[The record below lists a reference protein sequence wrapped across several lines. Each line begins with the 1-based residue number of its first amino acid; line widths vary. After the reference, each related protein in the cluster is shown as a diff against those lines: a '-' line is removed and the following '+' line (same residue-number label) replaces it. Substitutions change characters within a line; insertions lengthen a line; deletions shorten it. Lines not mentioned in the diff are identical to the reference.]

1 MNKKLFA
8 LLALMLV
15 IAMCVFVACDNN
27 KVPNGGNEHTHA
39 YTQWAHDDTHH
50 WKVCSCNDIDQ
61 STKATHNFVDGVC
74 ECGATKSIEPT
85 DWERDQ
91 SQHWLLD
98 DDGNVVASTKADH
111 VYGTDAAC
119 KVCGRYSLKAQ
130 TMSAV
135 YAANNYSLVLEN
147 CTLDFDTEIA
157 IKVAKAH
164 IGLDE
169 NGQLYA
175 WANLSTTS
183 DIYLPIDANDTTAN
197 INLRYGVNFVVEND
211 LVYVTI
217 LSDSADSWD
226 GYALDTTDGVGVFSL
241 EYFANMLFEDVF
253 NIDITYTELKTTV
266 SNFLA
271 QLDGYS
277 ETAVALYKYI
287 CSLGTDS
294 GDVLADADSAELS
307 FVSVTTDEDGNKTY
321 TVNFDA
327 LRPINQFLATTTIGD
342 LLESLAGEDY
352 ETVIPAAVEDAF
364 DITVGELI
372 TLAETQAGMTLDD
385 IIAIANQIVAIAMD
399 DNTVTIDSLLKQAGV
414 LPEGSTVKELLSTDL
429 VKAYTM
435 ANLLAMAQQGVESPV
450 TVEQIVAIVG
460 NVIGNAKDMSIY
472 EFVIQG
478 MMMDDEATEEPTYG
492 ERIGVIVDDVIDIL
506 NGYIHV
512 TVNVDKD
519 GVMQSA
525 NMRLG
530 FDDDF
535 VLDDDSSMASIAA
548 VFAQVNGTLSV
559 KRGVEFE
566 DVDDFIK
573 DTKDNLESVTDA
585 IAKNYLKDK
594 DTVTAFVKKAL
605 LWTNYNEEIVSLE
618 KNTDGDWILTIK
630 GYYDRNSINDEGI
643 LASVKEALEWTDN
656 EIQGLEYGYVYT
668 NTINLNKD
676 FSTLTF
682 WNTACNGKRY
692 GQISTP
698 IQRKI
703 KGVYIV
709 GTDYYAYTWKTE
721 PISAEQLAT
730 VLKILKDGII
740 DDSSNS
746 VNASYSVPYDWLI
759 SGYLEAS
766 TSGQKNFDF
775 IYDSVSK
782 TMVVD
787 LESGYVHDWKT
798 VTEIDTDDLPCGY
811 YTKITQKCSHCNA
824 IRYLYI
830 KGECKNFEWSEPEG
844 TDCEGGRKTYK
855 CCTECGNIVDYTYV
869 YGHTHEEGVIA
880 EGDCTSAEGVTYR
893 CTVCGKDD
901 VYKNYNDHAWRIGE
915 DNVKEYGS
923 VTAKWIYCGR
933 CTTGKHWE
941 LYFDSDIGWNVEEG
955 TDKTVYTT
963 NDETPVVI
971 AEIDDVFYIGYNKE
985 DGTYDYRL
993 DNETG
998 NVVAYADDQ
1007 AAA

>member
-27 KVPNGGNEHTHA
+27 KLPNGGNEHTHA

-74 ECGATKSIEPT
+74 ECGATKPIDPA

-91 SQHWLLD
+91 AQHWLLD

-130 TMSAV
+130 AMSVV
-135 YAANNYSLVLEN
+135 YSANNYSLVLEN
-147 CTLDFDTEIA
+147 CTLDFGTEIA
-157 IKVAKAH
+157 IKVASAH

-169 NGQLYA
+169 NGKLYA
-175 WANLSTTS
+175 WANLSATN
-183 DIYLPIDANDTTAN
+183 DIYLPIDADDTTVT
-197 INLRYGVNFVVEND
+197 INLRYGVNFIVEND
-211 LVYVTI
+211 LVYLTV
-217 LSDSADSWD
+217 LSDSANSWN
-226 GYALDTTDGVGVFSL
+226 GYAVETTDGTAILPL
-241 EYFANMLFEDVF
+241 EYVVDMLFEEVF
-253 NIDITYTELKTTV
+253 DIDITYTELKTTI
-266 SNFLA
+266 SNVLA
-271 QLDGYS
+271 QLDSYS

-294 GDVLADADSAELS
+294 GDVLADADSTELS
-307 FVSVTTDEDGNKTY
+307 FVSVTTDEDGTKTY

-342 LLESLAGEDY
+342 LLESLVGENY
-352 ETVIPAAVEDAF
+352 ATVIPAAVEDAF

-385 IIAIANQIVAIAMD
+385 LIAIANQIVAMVMD
-399 DNTVTIDSLLKQAGV
+399 DNTVTIDSLLTQAGV

-435 ANLLAMAQQGVESPV
+435 ANLLAMAQQGAESPV
-450 TVEQIVAIVG
+450 TVEQIVSTVS
-460 NVIGNAKDMSIY
+460 NVINNAKDMSIY

-478 MMMDDEATEEPTYG
+478 MMMDDDATETSTYG
-492 ERIGVIVDDVIDIL
+492 ESIGAIVDDVIDVL
-506 NGYIHV
+506 NGYLHV

-519 GVMQSA
+519 GVMQST
-525 NMRLG
+525 NIRLG

-535 VLDDDSSMASIAA
+535 VLDDDSSMASLA
-548 VFAQVNGTLSV
+548 VTLAQVNGTISV
-559 KRGVEFE
+559 KRDVEFE
-566 DVDDFIK
+566 NADDFIK
-573 DTKDNLESVTDA
+573 DAKDNLGAVTDA
-585 IAKNYLKDK
+585 LAKNSLKDK
-594 DTVTAFVKKAL
+594 ETVTAFVKSAL
-605 LWTNYNEEIVSLE
+605 LWDDKQEIVSLE

-630 GYYDRNSINDEGI
+630 GYHRQSRINNEGI
-643 LASVKEALEWTDN
+643 LAAVKEALEWTDN
-656 EIQGLEYGYVYT
+656 EIQGLAYGYVYT
-668 NTINLNKD
+668 ATINLNKD
-676 FSTLTF
+676 FSVLTF

-692 GQISTP
+692 GEISAP

-703 KGVYIV
+703 EGVYIV
-709 GTDYYAYTWKTE
+709 GTDYYAYNWKTE

-730 VLKILKDGII
+730 VLEILENGVFYY
-740 DDSSNS
+740 DSIYDI
-746 VNASYSVPYDWLI
+746 SYVDTAPYDWLT
-759 SGYLEAS
+759 SGYLTVNTS
-766 TSGQKNFDF
+766 TQRYIDC
-775 IYDSVSK
+775 IYDSVNK
-782 TMVVD
+782 TIVVD
-787 LESGYVHDWKT
+787 PGSIYVHKWET

-824 IRYLYI
+824 TRDLYI
-830 KGECKNFEWSEPEG
+830 KGECKNFKWSEPEG

-855 CCTECGNIVDYTYV
+855 YCTECGKNVDYTYV
-869 YGHTHEEGVIA
+869 YGHTYEEGVIA
-880 EGDCTSAEGVTYR
+880 EGDCTSAEGVSYR
-893 CTVCGKDD
+893 CTVCGEEA
-901 VYKNYNDHAWRIGE
+901 VYKNYDDHAWQSCG
-915 DNVKEYGS
+915 VQTYGS
-923 VTAKWIYCGR
+923 VKAEWLCCKR

-941 LYFDSDIGWNVEEG
+941 ISFDSDIGWAVEEG
-955 TDKTVYTT
+955 TDKIVYTT

-971 AEIDDVFYIGYNKE
+971 AEIDDVFYIGYNKN
-985 DGTYDYRL
+985 DGTYQYRL

-998 NVVAYADDQ
+998 TVVAYADDQ
-1007 AAA
+1007 VAA